1 MNGNSFGKKN
11 AGASVSF
18 VTEYE
23 IPYENGE
30 LRVIAYKNGQ
40 KDSEWTLKS
49 GKGEISLVV
58 RESVE
63 HYKDD
68 IRYFEVSAEYENGVI
83 AERTRTRWGRFR
95 PWILW
100 MSPVL
105 GISLVLT
112 FFVWPGNMVVK
123 AVLAGVGYI
132 LFGMAYTAAGIP
144 MQSLPIV
151 MTRDMS
157 KRVKLYSAFGI
168 AS

>member
-1 MNGNSFGKKN
+1 MKSENISLKSYICYSFSGAATMILCTIANSFLSVFYTDVLEIT
-11 AGASVSF
+11 AASIAIIMLVSKIWDA
-18 VTEYE
+18 VND
-23 IPYENGE
+23 PMM
-30 LRVIAYKNGQ
+30 
-40 KDSEWTLKS
+40 
-49 GKGEISLVV
+49 
-58 RESVE
+58 
-63 HYKDD
+63 
-68 IRYFEVSAEYENGVI
+68 GVI